1 MRGAQAVLQEC
12 WHLVA
17 HVWFLCDVLGLHPPP
32 WQKMRRVSSA
42 PAPPR
47 VPAAC
52 ASKRLQ
58 APACDLEILP
68 SSSKPLPALPRGS
81 LTSLSVPLAVTE
93 MLVNILNIC
102 SDDEL
107 ISDGDE
113 TLEGKISLLAPDSSG
128 GKGWGSSLMPEQHLI
143 YSWMPSQGLQ
153 FLFCPTFVQ
162 FWVGN
167 VIFFF
172 FFLLCCSVTEKL
184 NDIHCDRRFLPATL
198 GMVSCSLH
206 RLLVIFS
213 PNSKFSAPKY
223 PPDLLICCSE
233 LLCKAVSPQ
242 KRRFWPRF

>member
-68 SSSKPLPALPRGS
+68 SSSKPLPSLPRGS

-167 VIFFF
+167 FFF
-172 FFLLCCSVTEKL
+172 FF
-184 NDIHCDRRFLPATL
+184 
-198 GMVSCSLH
+198 
-206 RLLVIFS
+206 FS
-213 PNSKFSAPKY
+213 PLLFSHREIK
-223 PPDLLICCSE
+223 
-233 LLCKAVSPQ
+233 
-242 KRRFWPRF
+242 

>member
-1 MRGAQAVLQEC
+1 MSLNPTPGPVQSVASTSQLPKGFFLTLKHQRSNSPPLHILPQIRPFSEPGGCGERGGTLRGAQAVLQEC

-167 VIFFF
+167 IIFFF
-172 FFLLCCSVTEKL
+172 FFS
-184 NDIHCDRRFLPATL
+184 F
-198 GMVSCSLH
+198 
-206 RLLVIFS
+206 
-213 PNSKFSAPKY
+213 
-223 PPDLLICCSE
+223 
-233 LLCKAVSPQ
+233 AVQSQ
-242 KRRFWPRF
+242 RN